1 MNLMIVHAA
10 IQDKPVPG
18 RLLEGEVRLPVL
30 AAPLREDESS
40 LREIDGGDIR
50 SERIVDAL
58 KGHPIGKIEDGA
70 PPTGR
75 VGEQRRAGVFVDRH
89 LLPNPYAIEVRGGGR
104 FPPTPSSRARHR

>member
-18 RLLEGEVRLPVL
+18 RLLEGEVRLAVL

-75 VGEQRRAGVFVDRH
+75 VGEQRRAGLFGGRQ
-89 LLPNPYAIEVRGGGR
+89 LLHIPYAIERRGG
-104 FPPTPSSRARHR
+104 ARSCAH

>member
-50 SERIVDAL
+50 SERIVDGL
-58 KGHPIGKIEDGA
+58 KVHPIGKIEDGA
-70 PPTGR
+70 PPTGSD
-75 VGEQRRAGVFVDRH
+75 GEQRRARGVVERH
-89 LLPNPYAIEVRGGGR
+89 LLLLPYVIMA
-104 FPPTPSSRARHR
+104 